1 MALNIGDA
9 VKIGT
14 FTDRAP
20 LGLTDPTGVIVDIKI
35 LPKWPSGTRTV
46 ILVEHDLSK
55 AIVRWTP
62 DYVFAI

>member
-9 VKIGT
+9 VKIGA

-20 LGLTDPTGVIVDIKI
+20 LGLTDPTGVIVDIKSS
-35 LPKWPSGTRTV
+35 K
-46 ILVEHDLSK
+46 ILVRHDISK
-55 AIVRWTP
+55 SIVRWSP